1 VFVMKADG
9 SKIRGVTRTRLSDS
23 GTDWGPLVPR

>member
-9 SKIRGVTRTRLSDS
+9 SKIRAVTRTRLSDS
-23 GTDWGPLVPR
+23 GTDWGPLFPR